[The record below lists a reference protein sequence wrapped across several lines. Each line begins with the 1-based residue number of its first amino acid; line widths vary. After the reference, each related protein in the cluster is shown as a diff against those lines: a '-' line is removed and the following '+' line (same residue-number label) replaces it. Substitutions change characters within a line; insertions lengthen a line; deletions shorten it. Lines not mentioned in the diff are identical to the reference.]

1 MPVETEFLLMSDQD
15 LNTDIILDKEN
26 SVLASGKYNAGIS
39 PAKQGDL
46 FPDKNA
52 APAPRDLKRIVGK
65 VLGSRMDS
73 SVSAEYTSNRNNH
86 QGEHDELSSSQRSHT
101 VDDGTS
107 YSDKENLT
115 PISTGDMKARRCLP
129 KNLFQVDADQDQEAF
144 CSDKENSTP
153 VSSISQ
159 KTMDMSENR
168 TRIESAITKRR
179 VEDRLPS

>member
-1 MPVETEFLLMSDQD
+1 MRQP
-15 LNTDIILDKEN
+15 DILQDKEN
-26 SVLASGKYNAGIS
+26 VTSASRS
-39 PAKQGDL
+39 
-46 FPDKNA
+46 
-52 APAPRDLKRIVGK
+52 LKSIGRE
-65 VLGSRMDS
+65 VLGSRMDI
-73 SVSAEYTSNRNNH
+73 SVSAEYTPNRSIDIWKCN
-86 QGEHDELSSSQRSHT
+86 DLSSKSQRSHT
-101 VDDGTS
+101 IDDGTS

-115 PISTGDMKARRCLP
+115 PISTGDMKARKCLP

>member
-39 PAKQGDL
+39 PAKQGNL
-46 FPDKNA
+46 FPDKNV
-52 APAPRDLKRIVGK
+52 APASRDLKRIVGK

-73 SVSAEYTSNRNNH
+73 LVSAEYTSNRNNH
-86 QGEHDELSSSQRSHT
+86 QSQRSHT